1 MPEPT
6 QEVHCYTSERP
17 RPSRPPGWRRR
28 LVNCSLWLFGGLA
41 LTVFG
46 TALPN
51 PPQLYVVLA
60 FYLGLYV
67 TIRSLIYIA
76 SGR

>member
-17 RPSRPPGWRRR
+17 RPSRPPDWLWR
-28 LVNCSLWLFGGLA
+28 LVNCSLWLFGGLS
-41 LTVFG
+41 LMVFG

-67 TIRSLIYIA
+67 TIRSLIYVAI
-76 SGR
+76 GR